1 MYLIHP
7 IWFYLYG
14 LIAKLSVAFVLF
26 GVAFGILAVIW
37 LIVKDNHHDKRREEL
52 AISAWKKV
60 VFFTRSSVI
69 CFILFIL
76 TPSQTTMLQMAV
88 ASYATSD
95 NVQALAK
102 AGKIVKDE
110 LKNDFIQIVEAIKAH
125 NQDLETEQ
133 KK

>member
-14 LIAKLSVAFVLF
+14 LIAKLGVALICF
-26 GVAFGILAVIW
+26 GVVFGVLAIVW
-37 LIVKDNHHDKRREEL
+37 LIVKDNHHDRRRDEL
-52 AISAWKKV
+52 ETAAWKKV
-60 VFFTRSSVI
+60 VFFTRSSI
-69 CFILFIL
+69 TCFVLSVLI
-76 TPSQTTMLQMAV
+76 PSQTTMLQMAV

-95 NVQALAK
+95 NVQAIAK

-110 LKNDFIQIVEAIKAH
+110 LKNDFIQIIEVIKAH
-125 NQDLETEQ
+125 NEESEPEQ